1 MPKMLESI
9 NSPEDL
15 KNTPIEDLP
24 LLAEE
29 IRELI
34 INVVSKNPGHLS
46 SNLGVVELTMALH
59 YCFDF
64 KTDRLVWD
72 VGHQCYVHKILTGR
86 RAAFKTLRQYKGLS
100 GFPDRKES
108 PLYDQFVSGHSG
120 DAISTA
126 LGLACANDILGLD
139 RKAVVVVG
147 DGAMGAG
154 MSLEALNHAGAIKK
168 NLFTVLNDND
178 MAISPT
184 VGAVG
189 KYLTELRTLPVYKDF
204 KKEVRH
210 VLNLLPLFGKPV
222 ENVLEHLTEAMKR
235 GMTPGQIFE
244 DLGLQYYGPV
254 DGHNIPLLI
263 GTINRLKPIKGPILL
278 HVITQKGKGF
288 EPASQNPTQ
297 YHGAGPY
304 KLHNG
309 KIVEAS
315 KSKAVSYTEVFGNAL
330 VEIAKKDKKVVAI
343 TAAMPDGTGLTGF
356 RDKYPDRYFDVGIC
370 EQHGVGLSSGLATS
384 GLKPVAAIYS
394 TFLQRAYDQVF
405 HDVCLQQTGNNIV
418 FAMDRGGLVGNDGPT
433 HHGTFDIA
441 YLRHLPGMKL
451 MAPKDGRE
459 LKRMLK
465 LALEGEGPT
474 CIRYP
479 RANVPDEE
487 LDLPSRPFSWGKA
500 EVLREGQDGAVI
512 AYGAM
517 VYPAFRA
524 AELLS
529 SEGVEVTVI
538 NARFAKPLDNK
549 LILEIVKTQPV
560 VLTIED
566 HVLAGGFGSAVIEM
580 LSDQGVDIRNVH
592 RLGIPDKLIEHGSR
606 AQLLR
611 DLELDE
617 EGIAKRLVTELEKV
631 DLPAP
636 VRAVRHQ

>member
-1 MPKMLESI
+1 MPKVLETI

-15 KNTPIEDLP
+15 KNTPMGDLP

-86 RAAFKTLRQYKGLS
+86 RASFKTLRQYKGLS

-126 LGLACANDILGLD
+126 LGLACANDILDID
-139 RKAVVVVG
+139 RKVVVVVG

-168 NLFTVLNDND
+168 NLFIVLNDND

-184 VGAVG
+184 VGAFG

-222 ENVLEHLTEAMKR
+222 ENVLELLTEAMKR

-263 GTINRLKPIKGPILL
+263 GTVNRLKPIKGPILL
-278 HVITQKGKGF
+278 HVITKKGKGF

-315 KSKAVSYTEVFGNAL
+315 KSKTASYTKVFGNAL
-330 VEIAKKDKKVVAI
+330 VEIAKKNKKVVAI

-370 EQHGVGLSSGLATS
+370 EQHGVGLASGLAAS

-405 HDVCLQQTGNNIV
+405 HDICLQQTGNDIV

-465 LALEGEGPT
+465 LALEGGGPT

-500 EVLREGQDGAVI
+500 EVLREGQDGAII

-529 SEGVEVTVI
+529 SEGIEVSVI

-549 LILEIVKTQPV
+549 LLLETVKTHPV

-617 EGIAKRLVTELEKV
+617 EGIAKRLVVELEKL
-631 DLPAP
+631 DIPAP
-636 VRAVRHQ
+636 VRSVRHL

>member
-1 MPKMLESI
+1 MPKVLESI

-304 KLHNG
+304 ELHNG
-309 KIVEAS
+309 KIVETS
-315 KSKAVSYTEVFGNAL
+315 KSKTASYTKVFGNAL
-330 VEIAKKDKKVVAI
+330 VEMAKKNKKVVAI

-370 EQHGVGLSSGLATS
+370 EQHGVGLASGLAAS

-479 RANVPDEE
+479 RGNVPDEE

-500 EVLREGQDGAVI
+500 EVLREGQDGAII

-549 LILEIVKTQPV
+549 LILETVKTHPV

-617 EGIAKRLVTELEKV
+617 EGIAKRLVAELEKV

>member
-1 MPKMLESI
+1 MPKVLETI

-15 KNTPIEDLP
+15 KNTPMGDLP

-86 RAAFKTLRQYKGLS
+86 RATFKTLRQYKGLS

-126 LGLACANDILGLD
+126 LGLACANDILD
-139 RKAVVVVG
+139 INRKVVVVVG

-168 NLFTVLNDND
+168 NLFIVLNDND

-184 VGAVG
+184 VGAFG

-222 ENVLEHLTEAMKR
+222 ENVLELLTEAMKR

-254 DGHNIPLLI
+254 DGHNIPLLT

-278 HVITQKGKGF
+278 HVITKKGKGF

-315 KSKAVSYTEVFGNAL
+315 KSKTASYTKVFGNAL
-330 VEIAKKDKKVVAI
+330 VEIAKKNKKVVAI

-370 EQHGVGLSSGLATS
+370 EQHGVGLASGLAAS

-405 HDVCLQQTGNNIV
+405 HDICLQQTGNDIV

-465 LALEGEGPT
+465 LALEGGGPT

-500 EVLREGQDGAVI
+500 EVLREGQDGAII

-529 SEGVEVTVI
+529 SEGIEVSVI

-549 LILEIVKTQPV
+549 LILETVKTHPV

-617 EGIAKRLVTELEKV
+617 EGIAKRLVAELEKL
-631 DLPAP
+631 DIPAP
-636 VRAVRHQ
+636 VRSVRHL

>member
-1 MPKMLESI
+1 MPKVLETI

-15 KNTPIEDLP
+15 KNTPMGDLP

-86 RAAFKTLRQYKGLS
+86 RASFKTLRQYKGLS

-126 LGLACANDILGLD
+126 LGLACANDILDID
-139 RKAVVVVG
+139 RKVVVVVG

-168 NLFTVLNDND
+168 NLFIVLNDND

-184 VGAVG
+184 VGAFG

-222 ENVLEHLTEAMKR
+222 ENVLELLTEAMKR

-263 GTINRLKPIKGPILL
+263 GTVNRLKPIKGPILL
-278 HVITQKGKGF
+278 HVITKKGKGF

-315 KSKAVSYTEVFGNAL
+315 KSKTASYTKVFGNAL
-330 VEIAKKDKKVVAI
+330 VEIAKKNKKVVAI

-370 EQHGVGLSSGLATS
+370 EQHGVGLASGLAAS

-405 HDVCLQQTGNNIV
+405 HDICLQQTGNDIV

-465 LALEGEGPT
+465 LALEGGGPT

-500 EVLREGQDGAVI
+500 EVLREGQDGAII

-529 SEGVEVTVI
+529 SEGIEVSVI

-549 LILEIVKTQPV
+549 LLLETVKTHPV

-617 EGIAKRLVTELEKV
+617 EGIAKRLVAELEKL
-631 DLPAP
+631 DIPAP
-636 VRAVRHQ
+636 VRSVRHL

>member
-1 MPKMLESI
+1 
-9 NSPEDL
+9 
-15 KNTPIEDLP
+15 
-24 LLAEE
+24 
-29 IRELI
+29 
-34 INVVSKNPGHLS
+34 
-46 SNLGVVELTMALH
+46 
-59 YCFDF
+59 
-64 KTDRLVWD
+64 
-72 VGHQCYVHKILTGR
+72 
-86 RAAFKTLRQYKGLS
+86 
-100 GFPDRKES
+100 
-108 PLYDQFVSGHSG
+108 
-120 DAISTA
+120 
-126 LGLACANDILGLD
+126 
-139 RKAVVVVG
+139 
-147 DGAMGAG
+147 
-154 MSLEALNHAGAIKK
+154 
-168 NLFTVLNDND
+168 
-178 MAISPT
+178 
-184 VGAVG
+184 
-189 KYLTELRTLPVYKDF
+189 
-204 KKEVRH
+204 
-210 VLNLLPLFGKPV
+210 
-222 ENVLEHLTEAMKR
+222 MKR

-315 KSKAVSYTEVFGNAL
+315 KSKTASYTKVFGNAL
-330 VEIAKKDKKVVAI
+330 VEMAKKNKKVVAI

-370 EQHGVGLSSGLATS
+370 EQHGVGLASGLAAS

-500 EVLREGQDGAVI
+500 EVLREGQDGAII

-549 LILEIVKTQPV
+549 LLLETVKTHPV

-580 LSDQGVDIRNVH
+580 LSDQDVDIRNVH

-617 EGIAKRLVTELEKV
+617 EGIAKRLVAELEKL

-636 VRAVRHQ
+636 VRSVRHR

>member
-1 MPKMLESI
+1 MPKVLETI

-15 KNTPIEDLP
+15 KNTPMGDLP

-86 RAAFKTLRQYKGLS
+86 RATFKTLRQYKGLS

-126 LGLACANDILGLD
+126 LGLACANDILD
-139 RKAVVVVG
+139 INRKVVVVVG

-168 NLFTVLNDND
+168 NLFIVLNDND

-184 VGAVG
+184 VGAFG

-222 ENVLEHLTEAMKR
+222 ENVLELLTEAMKR

-254 DGHNIPLLI
+254 DGHNIPLLT

-278 HVITQKGKGF
+278 HVITKKGKGF

-315 KSKAVSYTEVFGNAL
+315 KSKTASYTKVFGNTL
-330 VEIAKKDKKVVAI
+330 VEIAKKNKKVVAI

-370 EQHGVGLSSGLATS
+370 EQHGVGLASGLAAS

-405 HDVCLQQTGNNIV
+405 HDICLQQTGNDIV

-465 LALEGEGPT
+465 LALEGGGPT

-500 EVLREGQDGAVI
+500 EVLREGQDGAII

-529 SEGVEVTVI
+529 SEGIEVSVI

-549 LILEIVKTQPV
+549 LILETVKTHPV

-617 EGIAKRLVTELEKV
+617 EGIAKRLVAELEKL
-631 DLPAP
+631 DIPAP
-636 VRAVRHQ
+636 VRSVRHL